1 MGGAFTEEIGA
12 KRLAGRDSAPGMNKA
27 TTLLA
32 FAAASC
38 AHSGYRGLEPNDVA
52 LEIAPVYEDVP
63 RVRETQFTN
72 PDGTTAGTATTVVGY
87 RKVLTDFTYKRGA
100 EVIDEQDFYHLAKD
114 RDGLDAVEHA
124 RNVGL
129 MMNRVGIGIIA
140 ASLAVAIAVPVA
152 TGRENATYSVG
163 QAFITAPIGLGL
175 ALFGQRRLDHHV
187 LDADRGFRA
196 LALQPPGW
204 TAKLD
209 RD

>member
-1 MGGAFTEEIGA
+1 M
-12 KRLAGRDSAPGMNKA
+12 
-27 TTLLA
+27 LA

-38 AHSGYRGLEPNDVA
+38 AHSGYQGLEPNDVA
-52 LEIAPVYEDVP
+52 VKIAPVYDDVP

-72 PDGTTAGTATTVVGY
+72 ADGTAAGTATTVVGY
-87 RKVLTDFTYKRGA
+87 NRVLADFEYTRGSD
-100 EVIDEQDFYHLAKD
+100 VIDEQDFYHLAKD

-124 RNVGL
+124 RSVGL
-129 MMNRVGIGIIA
+129 MMNRVGIGMIA
-140 ASLAVAIAVPVA
+140 ASIAVAILVPVA
-152 TGRENATYSVG
+152 TGRENAKYSVG

-175 ALFGQRRLDHHV
+175 ALFGKRRLDHHV

-196 LALQPPGW
+196 LAMQPPAW